1 MAPRSHSLKTLIR
14 MKIPNKRND
23 IQHICNVYGREILDK
38 VTINHMFNG
47 GFQMKS
53 NYWEVS
59 HLDSNFNLK
68 FRGYS
73 LEDLQDKLPKTS
85 YNTNIT
91 PESMTWLLMSDSLP
105 NETNIKHIQNELL
118 FRSYLPDCIDEF
130 IRDTCKKTDPLTT
143 MTQAL
148 LMAKSQSRFSHAIN
162 KLDTKDDELW
172 EYFYEDSIEII
183 ATLPII
189 VASIYRKKYYDD
201 NDPIVFS
208 QHLDYTENFMRMM
221 KLDSNKALT
230 NYMRMYLGMH
240 VDYAGGTASAQTS
253 RMVSSTLSDPY
264 SSLSASYMALS
275 GNLHG
280 SKGKEIMH
288 HIIMIYQTLKKNNIE
303 INKNSVKELIFEMAE
318 NNQYIPGFTCGY
330 KSSND
335 MRYIIQDSIVQH
347 KMYNDDILKITH
359 YLEDC
364 IQELYQRKNE
374 DEKFKTIF
382 AKSEVNSGAL
392 FMHYGIKD
400 PEFHVTLLAMSRS
413 IGLLSQMMWDKALL
427 FPIHRSNSVDMNY
440 MEEHFKKYLIK
451 RLGYHLYK

>member
-1 MAPRSHSLKTLIR
+1 MFV
-14 MKIPNKRND
+14 MFMEE
-23 IQHICNVYGREILDK
+23 VLDK
-38 VTINHMFNG
+38 VTINHLFNG
-47 GFQMKS
+47 GFLMKT

-59 HLDSNFNLK
+59 NLDSDSNLK

-73 LEDLQDKLPKTS
+73 LNDLQEKLPKTI

-91 PESMTWLLMSDSLP
+91 PESMIWLLMSGSLP
-105 NETNIKHIQNELL
+105 NDRNIQHIQNEIL

-130 IRDTCKKTDPLTT
+130 ISNTCKKTDPLTT

-148 LMAKSQSRFSHAIN
+148 LMAKTQSRFKHAVN
-162 KLDTKDDELW
+162 NLKTKDSDLW
-172 EYFYEDSIEII
+172 EYFYEDSMEII

-189 VASIYRKKYYDD
+189 VASIYRKKYCND
-201 NDPIVFS
+201 NEPIPFS

-253 RMVSSTLSDPY
+253 RMVSSTLADPY

-288 HIIMIYQTLKKNNIE
+288 HIIMIYQTLKTNNIE

-335 MRYIIQDSIVQH
+335 MRYIIQDSFVQN

-364 IQELYQRKNE
+364 VQELYQSHNE
-374 DEKFKTIF
+374 HEKFKTIF
-382 AKSEVNSGAL
+382 AKSEINSGPL
-392 FMHYGIKD
+392 FMHYGITD
-400 PEFHVTLLAMSRS
+400 PEFHATLLAMSRS

-427 FPIHRSNSVDMNY
+427 FPVHRSKSVDMND

-451 RLGYHLYK
+451 RLGYHLY